1 MRWYGH
7 VWKKEDESV
16 IEKALKFE
24 VNGSRGRSKQ
34 TRKNQKENEVKK
46 NGLVKEMYVIEQNGG
61 AW

>member
-7 VWKKEDESV
+7 VSRKEDESV

-34 TRKNQKENEVKK
+34 TRKTKKRMRVKK